1 MLHGGGLFV
10 AFSQRGQSGA
20 VSPLVSHA
28 VTEHSYRVVTRDK
41 QTDGKEEKRERERER
56 KKEREREREREPC
69 LKYPPVSHIEFVT
82 DRLAWR

>member
-41 QTDGKEEKRERERER
+41 QTDGKREEKRREGDPR
-56 KKEREREREREPC
+56 
-69 LKYPPVSHIEFVT
+69 LKHPIFNSIHAPIIMINDYFPR
-82 DRLAWR
+82 DN